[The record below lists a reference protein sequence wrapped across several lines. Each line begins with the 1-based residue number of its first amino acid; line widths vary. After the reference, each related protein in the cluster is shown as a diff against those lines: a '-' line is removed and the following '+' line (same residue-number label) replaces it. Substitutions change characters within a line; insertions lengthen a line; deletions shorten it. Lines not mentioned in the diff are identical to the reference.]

1 MQEHSGFN
9 IVDAAPVFLQAALL
23 YTTVT
28 GERRVRVHN
37 MRLQATESSHEVFRH
52 TDIDA
57 LLALYLRKSECW
69 LGCAACLPSCCAFVW
84 CARVYTLW
92 RPHSMTRHTLSL
104 TPPLS
109 PTHPSTHP
117 PSLPHPRR

>member
-1 MQEHSGFN
+1 M
-9 IVDAAPVFLQAALL
+9 FLQAALL

-57 LLALYLRKSECW
+57 LLALYLRRSE
-69 LGCAACLPSCCAFVW
+69 
-84 CARVYTLW
+84 W
-92 RPHSMTRHTLSL
+92 RSFALSL
-104 TPPLS
+104 RGAKQAWGPLHYLLNGMAAATDAHTHHHFYPPLS
-109 PTHPSTHP
+109 SSP
-117 PSLPHPRR
+117 LPLPIQPQALK